1 MEKAVT
7 KIIIEAQK
15 SSAAHPKLIT
25 KLINIYLKSPFENFC
40 SHFFSLM
47 KYPLTHGEKI
57 PVIERTLSFF
67 AKFATSVKSEEQEQ
81 SEVEKKSDEEDDDDI
96 DPFLV
101 EIFLFLLKN
110 HEASSKS
117 VRYRVCQLINKI
129 LNCMGEQASIDDSLY
144 SKIYDTML
152 QRLMDKI
159 PAVRVQAILALSRLQ
174 DPRNKEC
181 PVIKAY
187 LFHLSMDPS
196 PDVRKAVL
204 SNIAITFHTLPDIL
218 ERRRDKRDFVRRQAY
233 LVLAQ
238 KVHIRSFTIAQ
249 RVMIISEGLKDR
261 SSIVRQVVKKN
272 ILQAW
277 LRLVDG
283 SVLDLLKCL
292 DIEAS
297 TDSAELALG
306 SLFEDVP
313 CGSLIE
319 NFDLLED
326 NKLIPFEKLNTES
339 AFYWRCLT
347 KHLRSEKAED
357 QLDEILPD
365 LSVFCN
371 YLLEYF
377 GRNSPEDEDPQET
390 AVYLMEKEFVCQQLI
405 TMTSLFDLSDEVG
418 RKSLCTLV
426 HRLLISTSVGESCI
440 KALSDV
446 FSHLYSPVERV
457 NKLVEI
463 ISEIREA
470 PEAETEVVSSS
481 LENTVIEAPKEIV
494 LSEED
499 RRKNKL
505 LLAQITV
512 KMNQI
517 QEELESCVRNLDLEK
532 AIPLKNTLEN
542 LEKEKGNI
550 LKAGMPSTPVVPSSQ
565 VKMPE
570 EDDEEI
576 KLLTDPATLT
586 RCLLIF
592 CEVLSNSE
600 IKEFGSILRSLHDN
614 LLLPCLKSEDLEVR
628 RFAVRGLALCCLI
641 SKELAKQHLLL
652 LIEISRR
659 DVEEIQTEALHGLFD
674 IWLLYGMQGFNSTP
688 DDVKEAENSVG
699 NENKNDSTDV
709 FLDDSQTSAVGNIIT
724 LFTEML
730 ENKCSSTRT
739 LVAGGICKL
748 MLASQISSTKLLTH
762 LLLLWYNPDTEDD
775 QLLRHMLGVFFPLYA
790 SGGGSNQENLCGA
803 LIPTLHTIFKA
814 PARSPLSDIDVEDV
828 ISFCTSITNPS
839 VVSIN
844 VKSEVNAHNSL
855 VFMVC
860 GEVIAN
866 SDRDYT
872 KALVRSL
879 TQMNLTKIDA
889 SKLKQIN
896 VLARKIIEK
905 VADKSTGNYA
915 EKFYQ
920 TIKTLLSN
928 QTEENTEKEDQN
940 VTAQS
945 NDNSETTILS
955 ETQQLRRKRTLY
967 NTQTDFELVSDMD
980 SETDR
985 TPSKIKKRDAASSE
999 EDVTMLSEVSSKSSV
1014 SDYNEE
1020 LQEDKNPEQNENE
1033 LKDYEKADTL
1043 GRNGFTVKDDLN
1055 ESSEDLFAPSQDG
1068 ESKNKSPLKCPNEDK
1083 LDENSSDPSEDI
1095 FKNSPLR
1102 KSPKSKGGTSD
1113 ETRQSKCIEKEENS
1127 ENEDKVSFKGS
1138 VLSDQSLTSASFYSA
1153 RSTSASPELS
1163 PPKRRKK
1170 SHKTYIDPTD
1180 GKNKILDKSIEI
1192 KVNKLKTP
1200 KISSLRRSSP
1210 RFLTGRSTA
1219 TRSLRT
1225 SPGSTTGIGSILKT
1239 SGIKNTRSL
1248 NRKRRKETS
1257 ADESSPEIR
1266 PNSAEKGGRL
1276 SLRTRSTKL
1285 LDNESSESLSSTP
1298 SNSLKNAKP
1307 TPHSS
1312 GTTSSSRVKTNSSS
1326 VKNLESSESS
1336 PSETRRNRRIKVLT
1350 PTVAKVI
1357 SDPQSPPTRRRR

>member
-1 MEKAVT
+1 MDIVLFLCKVLKWKKAVT
-7 KIIIEAQK
+7 KIILEAQK

-81 SEVEKKSDEEDDDDI
+81 SEVEKKSDEEDEDDI

-101 EIFLFLLKN
+101 AIFEFLLKN

-181 PVIKAY
+181 PVIKHICFIY
-187 LFHLSMDPS
+187 LWIQAL
-196 PDVRKAVL
+196 K
-204 SNIAITFHTLPDIL
+204 
-218 ERRRDKRDFVRRQAY
+218 FVRRFSAY

-377 GRNSPEDEDPQET
+377 GRNSPEEEDPQET

-405 TMTSLFDLSDEVG
+405 TMTSHFDLSDEVG

-440 KALSDV
+440 KALCDV
-446 FSHLYSPVERV
+446 FSHLYSPVERI
-457 NKLVEI
+457 NKLVET

-470 PEAETEVVSSS
+470 PEAETELVSSS
-481 LENTVIEAPKEIV
+481 LENTIIEAPKEIV

-532 AIPLKNTLEN
+532 AIPLKKTLEG

-550 LKAGMPSTPVVPSSQ
+550 LKAGMPSTPVVPNSQ
-565 VKMPE
+565 AKMPE

-688 DDVKEAENSVG
+688 EDVKEAENSVG

-709 FLDDSQTSAVGNIIT
+709 FLDESQTSAVGNIIT

-748 MLASQISSTKLLTH
+748 MLASQISSSKLLTY

-790 SGGGSNQENLCGA
+790 SAGGSNQENLCGA
-803 LIPTLHTIFKA
+803 LIPTLHAIFKA

-839 VVSIN
+839 VVSSN

-860 GEVIAN
+860 GEVIAH
-866 SDRDYT
+866 SDRDYI

-879 TQMNLTKIDA
+879 TQMNLTKIDPN
-889 SKLKQIN
+889 KLKQIHA
-896 VLARKIIEK
+896 LAKKIIEK
-905 VADKSTGNYA
+905 VSDKSTSNYA

-920 TIKTLLSN
+920 SIKTLLSN
-928 QTEENTEKEDQN
+928 QNEENTEKEDQN
-940 VTAQS
+940 VTIQES
-945 NDNSETTILS
+945 IDNSETTLLS
-955 ETQQLRRKRTLY
+955 ETQQIRRKRTLY
-967 NTQTDFELVSDMD
+967 NTQTDFELVSD
-980 SETDR
+980 
-985 TPSKIKKRDAASSE
+985 
-999 EDVTMLSEVSSKSSV
+999 LSEASSKSSV

-1020 LQEDKNPEQNENE
+1020 FQEDKNREQNENE

-1043 GRNGFTVKDDLN
+1043 GRNVELEITSQGFTVKDDLN

-1068 ESKNKSPLKCPNEDK
+1068 ESKNKSPIKICGNEDK
-1083 LDENSSDPSEDI
+1083 HDENSSDPSQDM

-1102 KSPKSKGGTSD
+1102 KSPKSKEGTND
-1113 ETRQSKCIEKEENS
+1113 ETRQTKCIEKEENG
-1127 ENEDKVSFKGS
+1127 ENEDEVSFKES

-1170 SHKTYIDPTD
+1170 SHKTYTDPTD
-1180 GKNKILDKSIEI
+1180 GKSKILDKSIEI

-1200 KISSLRRSSP
+1200 KISALRRSSP

-1219 TRSLRT
+1219 TRSLRY
-1225 SPGSTTGIGSILKT
+1225 SSGSSTEIGSSLKT
-1239 SGIKNTRSL
+1239 SGIKNTRSS
-1248 NRKRRKETS
+1248 NRKRPKETS
-1257 ADESSPEIR
+1257 TDESSPEIR
-1266 PNSAEKGGRL
+1266 SNFAKKGSSL

-1285 LDNESSESLSSTP
+1285 SDIESSLNLSTTP
-1298 SNSLKNAKP
+1298 SNSLKDTQL
-1307 TPHSS
+1307 TPHPS
-1312 GTTSSSRVKTNSSS
+1312 GTSSSSRAKSNSSS
-1326 VKNLESSESS
+1326 VKNVESNESS
-1336 PSETRRNRRIKVLT
+1336 PSETRRSRRIKVLT

-1357 SDPQSPPTRRRR
+1357 SDSQSPSTRRRH